1 MELNGVAYSHDH
13 LHRLS
18 DTADRMAD
26 DVSEARIRFETSWGR
41 ARAALG
47 DDDYARM
54 YWQAHGQRMENIG
67 IGLELL
73 ATALREEATK
83 LQRASKTYK
92 AGNDASTVRT

>member
-1 MELNGVAYSHDH
+1 MELNGVAYSHGH

-18 DTADRMAD
+18 DTADCMAD
-26 DVSEARIRFETSWGR
+26 DVSAAHIRFETSSGG

-54 YWQAHGQRMENIG
+54 YWQTHGRRMESIG
-67 IGLELL
+67 AGLELL
-73 ATALREEATK
+73 ATALREEAAK

-92 AGNDASTVRT
+92 AGNDASTLRT